1 MSIRK
6 KLLINSLG
14 ILVLSSLIVAFI
26 IYNMLN
32 IQSSSQDEVTTLID
46 VQKLDSDLNGLKQS
60 LSNFSFSGTDALK
73 EEALLN
79 MEQSGALLEELVK
92 ASKGKSS
99 EQYIERAALKF
110 DELTKATKEALNQ
123 KDLAEAKRQSIR
135 IDGLL
140 NDTYKFNMASEE
152 QYEKALNDLEGKIEY
167 VILSAIISTV
177 VLIAIASIMSL
188 KITNSISGSL
198 KKLSKNANEIANG
211 NLQVEPIRYKGN
223 DELGALNQAFTQMVE
238 QLSGLIL
245 SVKTVSKD
253 VEQFAVSLE
262 KDNVYLTDV
271 SNQIAVSTDELSSGT
286 QSISEDL
293 QDAVSLIQDMDQE
306 FTRNVEFAKQSV
318 EHGTDVMDAIQS
330 GQEAIGVQR
339 DLIEEN
345 SNTTKKIEQATQTFV
360 GYTKQI
366 EEMAQSVSDIA
377 EQTNLLALNAAIEA
391 ARAGEAG
398 KGFAVVAEEVRKLA
412 EESSK
417 ATGYIFEMV
426 SSIES
431 GISEISNS
439 VSEGVAIAGKEEASM
454 ETTTTAF
461 QNIKQKVEDITAKL
475 MDLSNGVDH
484 SKDLGEKVLSNVES
498 ISAVVEETA
507 AGNEE
512 ISASTEEQLKAF
524 KHMVEKVTEM
534 RQMTDRLNEEVGKFQ
549 L

>member
-1 MSIRK
+1 MNIKK

-14 ILVLSSLIVAFI
+14 ILLISSLIVAFI

-46 VQKLDSDLNGLKQS
+46 VQKLDSDLNSLKQS

-73 EEALLN
+73 EEAKQN
-79 MEQSGALLEELVK
+79 IEQSTALLEKLEK
-92 ASKGKSS
+92 SSKGKSS
-99 EQYIERAALKF
+99 YEYIERAAIKF
-110 DELTKATKEALNQ
+110 EELTKATENALNQ
-123 KDLAEAKRQSIR
+123 KNLAEAKRQSIR
-135 IDGLL
+135 IDGIL
-140 NDTYKFNMASEE
+140 NDTYKFNMASEAL
-152 QYEKALNDLEGKIEY
+152 YEKALDDLDGRIQY
-167 VILSAIISTV
+167 VILSAVISTV
-177 VLIAIASIMSL
+177 VLIAIASVFSL

-198 KKLSKNANEIANG
+198 RKLSENAHQIANG
-211 NLQVEPIRYKGN
+211 NLQVEPIRYKAK
-223 DELGALNQAFTQMVE
+223 DELGALNDAFTQMVE
-238 QLSGLIL
+238 QLSGLIS
-245 SVKTVSKD
+245 SVKTVSKE
-253 VEQFAVSLE
+253 VEQFAVGLE

-293 QDAVSLIQDMDQE
+293 QDAVSLIQDMDSE
-306 FTRNVEFAKQSV
+306 FTKNVDFAKQSV
-318 EHGTDVMDAIQS
+318 EHGTSVMEAIQT
-330 GQEAIGVQR
+330 GQEAIEVQR
-339 DLIEEN
+339 SLIEDN
-345 SNTTKKIEQATQTFV
+345 SNTTKQIEQATQTFV

-366 EEMAQSVSDIA
+366 EEMAKSVSDIA
-377 EQTNLLALNAAIEA
+377 AQTNLLALNAAIEA

-417 ATGYIFEMV
+417 ATSYIFEMV
-426 SSIES
+426 TSIES
-431 GISEISNS
+431 GIAEISNS
-439 VSEGVAIAGKEEASM
+439 VSQGVAIAEKEQESM
-454 ETTTTAF
+454 GTTTTAF
-461 QNIKQKVEDITAKL
+461 QNIKQKVEDITSKL
-475 MDLSNGVDH
+475 LELSTGVDH
-484 SKDLGEKVLSNVES
+484 SKDLGEKVLTNVES

-534 RQMTDRLNEEVGKFQ
+534 REMTDRLNEEVGKFN